1 MGSAVEFVSISAG
14 VVSWQILNIALLI
27 GSIVLVGYLLF
38 LIIRWLRKQ

>member
-14 VVSWQILNIALLI
+14 VVAWQILNIALLI
-27 GSIVLVGYLLF
+27 GSVVLVCYLLF